1 MPLLR
6 DTYTIGTRL
15 HSSWSEAFDPDAF
28 LKVLPHPDVK
38 VPYDSAWQEWQKG
51 QSGYKKGKYTYEHP
65 KGLYYS
71 SWGPEIDE
79 VDIELT
85 LSSFNEINIPGL
97 GKLTASDAED
107 TSVYNNDFQLY
118 NGETGLT
125 HGPLIVVD
133 PGDTIKVKLINDLPE
148 DKTYSYYDDTNLH
161 THGLHVSAQGDSDNV
176 LISIDRGETWETEIK
191 VPDDHFVGPDWYHPH
206 LHGATNVQVSKG
218 LAGPLLIQPSTEESN
233 DLRKFD
239 PVKDPVY
246 WMNLQTWSLQQELRP
261 ASDNDPVNQDPNG
274 TAYAIAAPP
283 EFTVDNEGNSIY
295 KISDAGYIGY
305 NYMPFGYDKE
315 SPLDGNPHYGFG
327 LNGTPI
333 ENIIHTVNGQYNPT
347 IDAKV
352 GEWNLFGFLNF
363 TVNSH
368 YVIQLVREHN
378 GKFSLEDFE
387 LVAVDGDVAGAAK
400 EGLTSSTETPVMAP
414 GARMTLQHAFTKPG
428 KYYFLSNGT
437 DEILGKDLAPEITNT
452 NTNKKSKSNVAGDSY
467 YGFNDGHLVWGPQ
480 VLATVDV
487 SGKSIS
493 KKPDYPKPWNYI
505 KKEQKE
511 INKWMKETSAQ
522 LEAGQINQR
531 EFVWSA
537 FLKDADGK
545 PVYNYFGEGGVGSFP
560 PSDNNPQDFEGAY
573 RVNGR
578 YFGHTPQQQTVVAL
592 PMLGTTEE
600 WSIVNKSYG
609 DSKGE
614 WGEAHPFHIHQNDF
628 VVTEINGLTTDEI
641 TAYPTNQL
649 SDTVVL
655 GAAYLD
661 GTQTADNPY
670 GQAAAVKNKRSK
682 PFSTKIRMRF
692 EDFPGAYVNHCHI
705 LFHEDAGMMQAVK
718 VILNTDSTFIGPKL
732 ASQSVDLSLGNDTSA
747 NFELKPYK
755 NESDNENFNVAIGD
769 INYGNFFSQ
778 SDLKNDTNYK
788 SGTKGYSDNITDIA
802 TIQRQKSTD
811 ANYKIR
817 IFDGD
822 AVKQAATGH
831 YKFAGFAPVAKD
843 ALESDVISTE
853 GNLKKL
859 AVSADVYSDKKSTD
873 LDNHK
878 GTGGPG
884 SWGISHLEGETYIN
898 DVFNQDGG
906 YVGWNANTDPKE
918 VTGTNGE
925 TIPDSNDNGRFVFT
939 SADKQDSLISDEYH
953 KVNDVENNLAIEHYQ
968 ITGGTGRFEGAS
980 SGEIIGKEYFWGG
993 ADIKLASN
1001 PKQLI
1006 QAKPQTFIDGTDNNY
1021 VLKDITPF
1029 KKINY
1034 TNKSETSLA
1043 VGDIDGDG
1051 HADIVAGIGGSNM
1064 KPIIEIYSGADYSL
1078 MGRIKPFHAK
1088 GKTTINLATG
1098 DINSDNFVDIIVG
1111 QGEGGQGA
1119 VEAFSGRLIFDVVK
1133 NSQGSKIGAKS
1144 VQGIDPHK
1152 GAKVAKATS
1161 LFTDHFR
1168 PFADDNYTG
1177 AVDVSSGYI
1186 LPTPE
1191 ESQSQEEVNAQVI
1204 QSSFANLIALKVD
1217 SPSSKKSPSIKT
1229 FYYTGGSSHDG
1240 HGSHEGHEGHGDM
1253 STMKMNNDVPT
1264 LESSLNIK
1272 NPLSSINGTFIDR
1285 SSNVDERGHGALI
1298 GQHPD
1303 GRQYAYTIDDNEVQ
1317 QGKWSTF
1324 KHQKIS
1330 LTPGTT
1336 IDAAKDDSTTS
1347 PLIGT
1352 SGNDQIKGRRANE
1365 VLRGLKGDDQLIG
1378 RHGNDEIYGGA
1389 DNDRLIGG
1397 LGNNTLEGGPG
1408 QDTFVAGNGFDTIQ
1422 DFDPTT
1428 DVIEVSGDFKVIA
1441 DGNDSRIEWTDK
1453 SNSVLVLGIKPSE
1466 LQDHLM

>member
-15 HSSWSEAFDPDAF
+15 HTSWSKGFDPDAF

-38 VPYDSAWQEWQKG
+38 VPYESAWQEWQKG

-71 SWGPEIDE
+71 SWGPEKDE

-107 TSVYNNDFQLY
+107 KSVYNNDFQLY

-161 THGLHVSAQGDSDNV
+161 THGLHVSAQGDGDNV

-274 TAYAIAAPP
+274 TAYAIATPP
-283 EFTVDNEGNSIY
+283 EFTVDSEGNSIY

-305 NYMPFGYDKE
+305 NYMPFGYDKKK
-315 SPLDGNPHYGFG
+315 PHYGFG

-352 GEWNLFGFLNF
+352 GEWNLFGFLNL

-368 YVIQLVREHN
+368 HVIQLVREHN

-400 EGLTSSTETPVMAP
+400 EGLTSSTETPIMAP

-487 SGKSIS
+487 TGESIP

-511 INKWMKETSAQ
+511 INKWMEETSEQ
-522 LEAGQINQR
+522 LEAGLIKQR

-537 FLKDADGK
+537 FLKDAEGN
-545 PVYNYFGEGGVGSFP
+545 PVYNFFGNGGVGSFP
-560 PSDNNPQDFEGAY
+560 PSDNNPEDFEGAY
-573 RVNGR
+573 RINGR

-600 WSIVNKSYG
+600 WTIVNKSYG

-649 SDTVVL
+649 SDTVLL

-718 VILNTDSTFIGPKL
+718 VILNTDSTFIGPKQ
-732 ASQSVDLSLGNDTSA
+732 ASQSVDLKLGNDIA
-747 NFELKPYK
+747 DNFELKPYK
-755 NESDNENFNVAIGD
+755 NDVDNNNFSIAIGD
-769 INYGNFFSQ
+769 INYGKFFSE
-778 SDLKNDTNYK
+778 SDLKNDQNYT

-802 TIQRQKSTD
+802 TIQKTKSAD
-811 ANYKIR
+811 ERYKIR

-822 AVKQAATGH
+822 SIKQAITGS
-831 YKFAGFAPVAKD
+831 YKFAGFAPVAQSNM
-843 ALESDVISTE
+843 ESDVISAE

-859 AVSADVYSDKKSTD
+859 SLSSDIYLDKKSD
-873 LDNHK
+873 NPDNHK

-884 SWGISHLEGETYIN
+884 TWGISHLEGETYIN
-898 DVFNQDGG
+898 DVYNKDGS
-906 YVGWNANTDPKE
+906 YAGWNANTNHKKI
-918 VTGTNGE
+918 TGTNGE
-925 TIPDSNDNGRFVFT
+925 TIPESNENGQFVFT
-939 SADKQDSLISDEYH
+939 STDKKDSLIVDEHH
-953 KVNDVENNLAIEHYQ
+953 KVNDVENNLAVEYYKIS
-968 ITGGTGRFEGAS
+968 GGTGRFEGAS

-993 ADIKLASN
+993 ADIKLSSN
-1001 PKQLI
+1001 PNQPI
-1006 QAKPQTFIDGTDNNY
+1006 QAKPQTFIDGTDSNY
-1021 VLKDITPF
+1021 ILKDITPF
-1029 KKINY
+1029 KRINY

-1051 HADIVAGIGGSNM
+1051 HADVVAGIGGSDM
-1064 KPIIEIYSGADYSL
+1064 KPVIEIYSGANYSL
-1078 MGRIKPFHAK
+1078 MGRIHPFHSK
-1088 GKTTINLATG
+1088 GQTTINLATG
-1098 DINSDNFVDIIVG
+1098 DINSDNFADIIVG
-1111 QGEGGQGA
+1111 QGEGGVGA
-1119 VEAFSGRLIFDVVK
+1119 IEAFSGRLIFDVIK
-1133 NSQGSKIGAKS
+1133 NSQGSSVGSKS
-1144 VQGIDPHK
+1144 VQGVNPYK
-1152 GAKVAKATS
+1152 GTKVAQATS
-1161 LFTDHFR
+1161 LFNGDFR
-1168 PFADDNYTG
+1168 PFAEDDYSG

-1191 ESQSQEEVNAQVI
+1191 ESQTQEQVDEQII
-1204 QSSFANLIALKVD
+1204 QSSFANLIALKVNSD
-1217 SPSSKKSPSIKT
+1217 STKASPSIKT
-1229 FYYTGGSSHDG
+1229 FYYTGGSSHEA
-1240 HGSHEGHEGHGDM
+1240 HGESDGDM
-1253 STMKMNNDVPT
+1253 KSMKMSEDVPT

-1272 NPLSSINGTFIDR
+1272 DQLSSINGTFIDL
-1285 SSNVDERGHGALI
+1285 SSDIDDRGKGALI
-1298 GQHPD
+1298 GQLKD
-1303 GRQYAYTIDDNEVQ
+1303 GRQYAYTINDNSVQ
-1317 QGKWSTF
+1317 KGSLNTF
-1324 KHQKIS
+1324 KHQSTS
-1330 LTPGTT
+1330 LTPGVTL
-1336 IDAAKDDSTTS
+1336 DAQKDSDANNR
-1347 PLIGT
+1347 LIG
-1352 SGNDQIKGRRANE
+1352 SYGNDAIHGGEADER
-1365 VLRGLKGDDQLIG
+1365 LRGLKGDDELIG
-1378 RHGNDEIYGGA
+1378 RAGNDALHGGQ
-1389 DNDRLIGG
+1389 DNDRLTGG
-1397 LGNNTLEGGPG
+1397 SGDNTLHGGPG
-1408 QDTFVAGNGFDTIQ
+1408 QDTFVVGDGFDTIE
-1422 DFDPTT
+1422 DFNPAKDI
-1428 DVIEVSGDFKVIA
+1428 IELSGDYQVIA
-1441 DGNDSRIEWTDK
+1441 DGNDSRIDWSDTG
-1453 SNSVLVLGIKPSE
+1453 NSVVVIGVTPTE
-1466 LQDHLM
+1466 LNINS